1 MSRKNRVQS
10 VKIPFLLYSSLNH
23 VLEQLAMRGLL
34 GKNKA
39 EVARAI
45 LWDWVWDNEEKLR
58 RQGVRLGENGMNLAR
73 KGGKLGFHR
82 SKSKKFL
89 GNQQCGRSHVRFD
102 SHPGYALSR
111 RFGGF

>member
-10 VKIPFLLYSSLNH
+10 VKVPFSLDPSLNH

-73 KGGKLGFHR
+73 KGGKL
-82 SKSKKFL
+82 
-89 GNQQCGRSHVRFD
+89 
-102 SHPGYALSR
+102 
-111 RFGGF
+111 